1 MDETWT
7 ITKADE
13 EKINSLTTI
22 CYRKILGIDQ
32 VVDRISNEE
41 LLRRVNATD
50 LFLEVQRR
58 QLSKVGHKLR
68 KPKTSM
74 AHRYALYDPT
84 HHQRHPGRPHPNF
97 AANVASYIAQEK
109 GNVLDARQ
117 IEEYAQNREEWRK
130 MVKNRT
136 KK

>member
-41 LLRRVNATD
+41 LLRRVNATWHVYRSV
-50 LFLEVQRR
+50 F
-58 QLSKVGHKLR
+58 GG
-68 KPKTSM
+68 
-74 AHRYALYDPT
+74 A
-84 HHQRHPGRPHPNF
+84 
-97 AANVASYIAQEK
+97 
-109 GNVLDARQ
+109 
-117 IEEYAQNREEWRK
+117 
-130 MVKNRT
+130 
-136 KK
+136 KKATIKSGTEIKEIKEFHGP